1 MSIEKYYELKVSIH
15 DSYWIDVPGFFW
27 QKLHLTTCDYKACLP
42 NVRRLLRTPVT
53 IPIPLDFEAVGM
65 TVRASKV
72 LGWRKTERRG
82 VQSDCGKGKVLNV
95 YSRFVCA
102 HSLSHGE

>member
-1 MSIEKYYELKVSIH
+1 MFQ
-15 DSYWIDVPGFFW
+15 GFFW

-42 NVRRLLRTPVT
+42 KVRRLLRTPVT